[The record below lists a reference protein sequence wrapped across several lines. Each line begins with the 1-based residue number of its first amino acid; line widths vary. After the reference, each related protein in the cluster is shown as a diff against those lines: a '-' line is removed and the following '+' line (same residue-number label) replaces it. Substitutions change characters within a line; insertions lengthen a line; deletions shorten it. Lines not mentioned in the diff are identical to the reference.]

1 MLHHCLIRVRYY
13 AMLLKLLISADHQDE
28 KSTSTKAL
36 GEFLI
41 LIPNPTPFHIFSC
54 ILYS

>member
-1 MLHHCLIRVRYY
+1 MLHHCLIRVQYY

-28 KSTSTKAL
+28 KSTKAL